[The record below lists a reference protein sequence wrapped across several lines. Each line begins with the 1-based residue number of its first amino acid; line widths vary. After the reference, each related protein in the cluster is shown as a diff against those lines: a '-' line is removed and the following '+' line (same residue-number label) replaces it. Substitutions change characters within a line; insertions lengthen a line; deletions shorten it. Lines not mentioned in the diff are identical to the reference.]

1 MPKRVGNASVEAV
14 VFYTFLK
21 IIVLKSS
28 KNLGVSEKKPIFAAK
43 CFILFNLFTN

>member
-1 MPKRVGNASVEAV
+1 MRKRVGNASVEAV

-21 IIVLKSS
+21 IMVLKSS
-28 KNLGVSEKKPIFAAK
+28 KNLGVSEKKPIFAGK

>member
-1 MPKRVGNASVEAV
+1 MRKTARKTSLEAV

-21 IIVLKSS
+21 IIVLKSN
-28 KNLGVSEKKPIFAAK
+28 KNLGVSEKRPNFAAK